1 MLFPLCV
8 VLCIQS
14 SLSPRRKVRFEESRK
29 FGGILDD
36 DNWLDQDRREQE
48 YQNLVNI
55 LWGVYPVVVHN
66 TKIFRSPYHSMLEKS
81 Y

>member
-55 LWGVYPVVVHN
+55 L
-66 TKIFRSPYHSMLEKS
+66 
-81 Y
+81 